1 MMDPFEPKKKSLQE
15 FVFCHLAEVLLFSG
29 LILLLITVTAP
40 MYERSRLRSQLAL
53 SYQNLNELVE
63 ALLVY
68 SYEQPESEIFP
79 PRLDALLPGINL
91 CPIVDPVPRNMV
103 FLTTPAAYLDEIPYD
118 PFLSRIVE
126 HTESL
131 TPFVTHW
138 VKAGSASSLMAPEY
152 SNIAWGAFSIGPAV
166 KLPPQYSITVLR
178 RTPYENASL
187 RKNLYDP
194 SNGLTSIGLIY
205 YDSLGNKTSIDDM

>member
-1 MMDPFEPKKKSLQE
+1 MMDPFEPKKKSFQE

-29 LILLLITVTAP
+29 LLLLLITVTAP
-40 MYERSRLRSQLAL
+40 IYERSRLRSQLTL

-63 ALLVY
+63 ALLIY
-68 SYEQPESEIFP
+68 SYEQPGSGIFP
-79 PRLDALLPGINL
+79 PRLEALLPGINL
-91 CPIVDPVPRNMV
+91 CPILDPIPRNMV
-103 FLTTPAAYLDEIPYD
+103 FLTTPTAYLEGIPYD

-126 HTESL
+126 DSKSL

-138 VKAGSASSLMAPEY
+138 VKAGNASSLMAAEY

-178 RTPYENASL
+178 RTPYENFSL
-187 RKNLYDP
+187 RNNLYDA
-194 SNGLTSIGLIY
+194 SNGLTSIGLVY
-205 YDSLGNKTSIDDM
+205 YDSFGNKTAIQDM